1 MTFDELFS
9 KAIQHAE
16 RAEQMLSPE
25 ATNDPASP
33 APEILRE
40 KASIE
45 ATLAETYARLFSGA
59 VVNRT
64 SMHALVAEQQRDGGG
79 PRPS

>member
-9 KAIQHAE
+9 RAIQHAE
-16 RAEQMLSPE
+16 RAEQLLAPE
-25 ATNDPASP
+25 TSEDPAQP

-64 SMHALVAEQQRDGGG
+64 SMHALVEAEHDRGG